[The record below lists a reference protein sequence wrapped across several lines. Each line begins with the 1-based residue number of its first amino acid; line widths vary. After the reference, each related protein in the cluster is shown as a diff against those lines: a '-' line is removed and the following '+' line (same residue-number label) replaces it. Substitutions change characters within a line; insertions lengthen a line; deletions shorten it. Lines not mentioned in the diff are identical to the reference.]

1 MADCSTSAVCVSS
14 PPRRCPPCREL
25 PRSASARRPRP
36 SPGGV
41 LGHSSRRN
49 TPRAVRPPAA
59 RARSGRRRRS
69 LRHRL
74 AACTGACI
82 EEDGAGTIP
91 SARSTPTT
99 PSREEPNSSV
109 VHPSRSPMTASSRS
123 AHTLGARA
131 GPETTKPQHRRAHY
145 RIHRTGVKPDQTCGP
160 PADSVRHM
168 PQGST
173 PASPETKSVPST
185 APQRRLR
192 PGTPRRSRRHRPR
205 LRRPT
210 PCTPADTSRP
220 RHRLTT
226 PSPPVPQGRA
236 ATASTPALRSL
247 RARYST
253 SGSIPE

>member
-1 MADCSTSAVCVSS
+1 MADCSTSAGCVSS

-160 PADSVRHM
+160 ARGLRAPHAPGQHSSFARNKIGTQHRPPAAPPPWHTPAKPAS
-168 PQGST
+168 PSAPT
-173 PASPETKSVPST
+173 PASAVHPCRHQL
-185 APQRRLR
+185 APA
-192 PGTPRRSRRHRPR
+192 
-205 LRRPT
+205 
-210 PCTPADTSRP
+210 PADNSVATS
-220 RHRLTT
+220 
-226 PSPPVPQGRA
+226 
-236 ATASTPALRSL
+236 ASGAGSYRIYSRSAQLAGEILHLRQHS
-247 RARYST
+247 
-253 SGSIPE
+253 